1 MVAGIHNNVP
11 HKVTLVTFK
20 EEFIRKAQFSQ
31 ISRHHVQTFYKTTI
45 THIVRYGIFVALKLN
60 KNKQLQAAYHS
71 NKL

>member
-31 ISRHHVQTFYKTTI
+31 ISRHHVQIFVKTTN
-45 THIVRYGIFVALKLN
+45 IVRYGIFVALKLN
-60 KNKQLQAAYHS
+60 KNKQL
-71 NKL
+71 